1 MKLNIRIKESYKNV
15 SRFMSAF
22 EISTLNIEKFFH
34 VKKVLRFV
42 NLEYLEPFFLLH
54 RI

>member
-1 MKLNIRIKESYKNV
+1 MKLNIRIKESLDV